1 MEEIKSITP
10 GTNEFVANGNKYIVK
25 SKISVARFKEYEKL
39 VPQLTMGIGFDEM
52 FASLKKAYGHLN
64 SPQPKPLDAGI
75 IIHNLMNGIV
85 GINENKR
92 IHPALKMAALVIDR
106 EDENPAN
113 YDEQLMQD
121 KIADWQKEGLDMI
134 SFFDLSL
141 NSIQGFNER
150 LIQFTQEKEKQQK

>member
-1 MEEIKSITP
+1 MEIKSITP
-10 GTNEFVANGNKYIVK
+10 GTKEFMANGKKYIIK
-25 SKISVARFKEYEKL
+25 SRISGYRFKEYEKL
-39 VPQLTMGIGFDEM
+39 VPQLSMGIGFDEM
-52 FASLKKAYGHLN
+52 FANLKKAYAFLN
-64 SPQPKPLDAGI
+64 SSQPKPLDAGI

-106 EDENPAN
+106 EDENPAT
-113 YDEQLMQD
+113 YDEELMKA
-121 KIADWQKEGLDMI
+121 KISDWHEEGLDMI

-150 LIQFTQEKEKQQK
+150 LMQYTQEREKQQK